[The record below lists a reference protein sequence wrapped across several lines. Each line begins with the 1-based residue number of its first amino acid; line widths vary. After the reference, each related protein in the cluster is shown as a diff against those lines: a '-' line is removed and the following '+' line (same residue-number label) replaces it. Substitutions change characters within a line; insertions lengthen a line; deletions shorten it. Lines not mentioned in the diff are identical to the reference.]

1 MSKSD
6 KVQIGILVF
15 IGVYLLVRAAQNP
28 IKRDK
33 K

>member
-6 KVQIGILVF
+6 KITFAILGGIA
-15 IGVYLLVRAAQNP
+15 VYLLVRAIQNP